1 MNKLTRAQKAA
12 ATTRARRERREAEE
26 AAAKNDVVRAIAVC
40 RTIRDAADSTD
51 ADRLKAIELLAMYT
65 ADRRP
70 TV

>member
-1 MNKLTRAQKAA
+1 MTAAEKRA
-12 ATTRARRERREAEE
+12 ATTRARREQREAAE

-65 ADRRP
+65 ADSRRP